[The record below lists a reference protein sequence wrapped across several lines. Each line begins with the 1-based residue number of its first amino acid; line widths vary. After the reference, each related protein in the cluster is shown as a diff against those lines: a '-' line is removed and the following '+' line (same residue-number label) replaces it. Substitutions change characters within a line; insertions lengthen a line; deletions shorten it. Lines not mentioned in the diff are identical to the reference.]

1 MTHFYEANK
10 DRFIDR
16 NSNLTYEQAQEIKD
30 FFNAHTDA
38 ENIIDWNTS
47 DRLTYDDFKNA
58 IDAYNR
64 RNTNSNADRI
74 ANKVG
79 LAGIELGKDY
89 LDLGEYI
96 TKSFGTFHAY
106 SPLTHLGAKTL
117 AGPQVP
123 PVQKDKNSAAWCI
136 GYSGNDVYWE
146 RYCANGSYFIILC
159 GEKIPTLK
167 VCLELCGDK
176 KTIFVWDY
184 YDSSTLLNTFFKNH
198 NCSENDVNIIYNLIN
213 LAKEQG
219 AYEKRMFDD
228 NCVYPSIEYIEDML
242 SEKTKEYIEKY
253 GKEVVQAYLDM
264 DSPIDHYEDYLDYL
278 DEDDSY
284 RTSREE
290 VIHDMTLMI
299 NAYLAGLDRS
309 LLKGV
314 HNSQDFLKFLSK
326 YDPEKFFYDI
336 ACKIPVGK
344 HELEKLPHYD
354 EDMMVIDELTDI
366 VEKYK
371 DGIIDDING
380 KSLFTWIFRLSDYNL
395 RKQAFT
401 EIQDCILNN
410 QFAEDFVYDTLTSEY
425 EDFDKPFITNEEQ
438 TVFFRTEDLWD
449 YYSDP
454 FK

>member
-89 LDLGEYI
+89 LDLGEYT

-136 GYSGNDVYWE
+136 GYSGNDYYWNKHCKDE
-146 RYCANGSYFIILC
+146 DCFIILC

-167 VCLELCGDK
+167 VCLEIPYYHSDIKNIL
-176 KTIFVWDY
+176 VWDY
-184 YDSSTLLNTFFKNH
+184 YDKYTELNFFFEDCKCSRGDTHTILGLIEDAFDEGAYDDRIFFKNKV
-198 NCSENDVNIIYNLIN
+198 DIKTFLAIYKDELIDYYYYYQD
-213 LAKEQG
+213 L
-219 AYEKRMFDD
+219 F
-228 NCVYPSIEYIEDML
+228 
-242 SEKTKEYIEKY
+242 TEKY
-253 GKEVVQAYLDM
+253 GKENFDK
-264 DSPIDHYEDYLDYL
+264 
-278 DEDDSY
+278 
-284 RTSREE
+284 
-290 VIHDMTLMI
+290 VIV
-299 NAYLAGLDRS
+299 NYFN
-309 LLKGV
+309 
-314 HNSQDFLKFLSK
+314 HNSPCDWIISCAKWVNKEYDYDDFRDFCLEIRYCMEVEFDLVETDLIKLQK
-326 YDPEKFFYDI
+326 EK
-336 ACKIPVGK
+336 
-344 HELEKLPHYD
+344 
-354 EDMMVIDELTDI
+354 
-366 VEKYK
+366 
-371 DGIIDDING
+371 
-380 KSLFTWIFRLSDYNL
+380 
-395 RKQAFT
+395 
-401 EIQDCILNN
+401 
-410 QFAEDFVYDTLTSEY
+410 
-425 EDFDKPFITNEEQ
+425 
-438 TVFFRTEDLWD
+438 
-449 YYSDP
+449 
-454 FK
+454 